1 MSITTYSYP
10 KDKDKQLSEH
20 FKMGEFVA
28 SSDYYDIGYPSS
40 VPVDDKLLS
49 ILEEIRAHFNCD
61 YAIISSGYRTPAC
74 DMSVGGSGSGYHTKG
89 MAADVQFVRNGSPI
103 PSRII
108 ACYAQDIGVKGIGY
122 YCGGA
127 EFWTHLDTRSNT
139 AWFGDERDYSCG
151 YNDYYSYTGTKESEV
166 YPNGTASTA
175 SSGVSSVMPAAT
187 AVTSAKKNLTTSQA
201 MVDIIKEQEGL
212 SLKACKAIPSEEYWT
227 IGYGHYGAEV
237 GANQTITEPEAE
249 ALLKS
254 DLKVF
259 ENAVNS
265 AVKVGL
271 TQSQFDACISLAYN
285 IGTGAFANSDIVKN
299 INGGKFGH
307 ACVDFPSWR
316 KAGGQILAGLF
327 SRRQIEMDFFGL
339 GEEFT
344 ITNTMNIRSGPG
356 TNNSIRKVS
365 QITANGREC
374 VVDKTTTANAM
385 FKPGTVVTALELKAI
400 HTTAKVE
407 VWLRCPSGWICARD
421 GDDVYV
427 N

>member
-1 MSITTYSYP
+1 M
-10 KDKDKQLSEH
+10 
-20 FKMGEFVA
+20 
-28 SSDYYDIGYPSS
+28 
-40 VPVDDKLLS
+40 
-49 ILEEIRAHFNCD
+49 
-61 YAIISSGYRTPAC
+61 
-74 DMSVGGSGSGYHTKG
+74 
-89 MAADVQFVRNGSPI
+89 
-103 PSRII
+103 
-108 ACYAQDIGVKGIGY
+108 
-122 YCGGA
+122 
-127 EFWTHLDTRSNT
+127 
-139 AWFGDERDYSCG
+139 
-151 YNDYYSYTGTKESEV
+151 

-187 AVTSAKKNLTTSQA
+187 SVTSAKKNLTTSQA

-316 KAGGQILAGLF
+316 KAGGQILAGLI
-327 SRRQIEMDFFGL
+327 SRRQIEMDFFGM

>member
-1 MSITTYSYP
+1 MNRIVLVGNGFDLAHGLKTRYEDFINWYC
-10 KDKDKQLSEH
+10 DQRVHGFAGNLSDI
-20 FKMGEFVA
+20 
-28 SSDYYDIGYPSS
+28 SSDILCSFQDLRHQVWNVNAHSNGFNLNNAKGKDIVDHLIKSKDYFRTTMSPFFENIYKSIETKGWVDIENEYYD
-40 VPVDDKLLS
+40 LLKK
-49 ILEEIRAHFNCD
+49 
-61 YAIISSGYRTPAC
+61 YAIEESTKDNLHELNLQLQYVQLRLAEYLVRCQQGANIISKIVEKIYAPIK
-74 DMSVGGSGSGYHTKG
+74 MSDISIAGQSSIIEYIQKWWLIQND
-89 MAADVQFVRNGSPI
+89 DVLQE
-103 PSRII
+103 
-108 ACYAQDIGVKGIGY
+108 K
-122 YCGGA
+122 A
-127 EFWTHLDTRSNT
+127 E
-139 AWFGDERDYSCG
+139 
-151 YNDYYSYTGTKESEV
+151 
-166 YPNGTASTA
+166 
-175 SSGVSSVMPAAT
+175 
-187 AVTSAKKNLTTSQA
+187 
-201 MVDIIKEQEGL
+201 
-212 SLKACKAIPSEEYWT
+212 
-227 IGYGHYGAEV
+227 EV